1 MLRGSA
7 QVIGWA
13 WVVINGIG
21 VMSGLVDFVQSDF
34 EGRYVTQMAVLI
46 VLAMPGVLLI
56 RWGRGGSKRG
66 KRNRHDIT

>member
-1 MLRGSA
+1 MRRSA

-13 WVVINGIG
+13 WVAINAIG
-21 VMSGLVDFVQSDF
+21 VVSGLVDFVQSDL

-46 VLAMPGVLLI
+46 VIAMPGVLLI

-66 KRNRHDIT
+66 